1 MLPKTGNVFP
11 GAGGGVRLEMSASI
25 DVAARRLPA
34 RGWQPAIDRR
44 NAHRHALLYYRDFRS
59 AWSNSTTPWASI
71 WVAGGAIW
79 KISPHKTDPQL
90 MIKLRR
96 SDKCAEGRPWV
107 KFRSLRSAHE
117 CLFKDVIRTYRG
129 PLRPFER
136 CAASNSLKFR
146 NIYYNQ

>member
-25 DVAARRLPA
+25 DVAARRPPA

-107 KFRSLRSAHE
+107 MCRPSRPLCATSAMRWFPSLH
-117 CLFKDVIRTYRG
+117 T
-129 PLRPFER
+129 LRAELTL
-136 CAASNSLKFR
+136 CANNGHCARFATIS
-146 NIYYNQ
+146 I